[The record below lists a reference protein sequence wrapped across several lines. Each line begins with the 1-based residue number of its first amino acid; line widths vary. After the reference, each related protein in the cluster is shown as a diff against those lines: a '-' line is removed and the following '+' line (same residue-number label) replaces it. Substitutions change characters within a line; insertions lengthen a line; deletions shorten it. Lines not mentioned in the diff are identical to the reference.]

1 MEFLF
6 RIYTKVPVGFESL
19 FHLNDNHAP
28 VYAKYFGAKA
38 RGNSTCGGTM
48 SITRFTIFL
57 CICTVT
63 FTPKCPRF
71 YLTFTLPHPM
81 FTRSQNMQYRAR
93 GAGFADEIVDSC
105 RLSMHCLGF

>member
-1 MEFLF
+1 
-6 RIYTKVPVGFESL
+6 
-19 FHLNDNHAP
+19 
-28 VYAKYFGAKA
+28 
-38 RGNSTCGGTM
+38 M

-105 RLSMHCLGF
+105 RLSMHCLGFCLVRSFIVSTQTSRHAELCLICALPPSRAIPAH

>member
-1 MEFLF
+1 MDFLF

-19 FHLNDNHAP
+19 FHLDDNHAP

-63 FTPKCPRF
+63 FTPEMPSLLPNFYPTPPYVYTVTEYAISRAWRRLRGRNRRF
-71 YLTFTLPHPM
+71 L
-81 FTRSQNMQYRAR
+81 
-93 GAGFADEIVDSC
+93 
-105 RLSMHCLGF
+105 